1 MNAYRLFVRVLAVA
15 LLPWGLAV
23 AGPRDAEWKKVDEA
37 RGKDQPKTVMEL
49 LSAIEKAAFADG
61 SWAEGTRA
69 LASRIAMEAQI
80 EGKAKPIQNLE
91 ASIDAVPE
99 GARPVLRALA
109 AEWMHGYYRMNQWR
123 FMQRSSTGEP
133 AGDDIETWD
142 LARILTEID
151 ARLQKSLAD
160 AEALKK
166 VPVAEFAELLQAG
179 ELGDEL
185 RPTMYDF
192 VANRALE
199 FYGSEEVAVSRP
211 VDDFRMAADS
221 PVFGSAEEFL
231 AWQPAVKDAASPKA
245 RALAIHRAL
254 IEFHRAD
261 ADQAAFLAADLERLR
276 WAAAAADVEGRDA
289 RLEQALRGFIEKNAA
304 SPVSAWARMD
314 LAARLIGDKETKE
327 AHAILKA
334 GAEAFPEHP
343 FGKLCATG
351 VGSLEK
357 PELTL
362 ATESQWTPAGEEIR
376 VSHKNLKRVWFR
388 LYSVV
393 YQPGGAILQQDP
405 LPPMPDGEPAKA
417 WDAELVDAGD
427 FQTRSARLAAP
438 LDVPA
443 GYYLLVASGREDFA
457 KEDNVLAFSG
467 VHVTPLAMTAR
478 PWKDGGIEGF
488 VVDAVS
494 GTPLAGIEVGAWFTK
509 RVLPGTT
516 KVTARTDAA
525 GRFEIRDQGDGRNY
539 LLVASR
545 GLERAV
551 TRGWTGGRGN
561 SRGVERTSA
570 VLFTDRAIYRPGQT
584 VHFKG
589 IWCQTHPDKAK
600 YETIP
605 NNDTTVTLRDPNG
618 KEAGEV
624 RVKSNERGSFS
635 GTFTAPEGGV
645 LGMFRLVVEGG
656 WSAMI
661 RVEEYK
667 RPKFFTE
674 IDAPR
679 EPAALGKEVAVKV
692 RGASYT
698 GAPVDGAKVAWR
710 VTRMT
715 RLPLWMRWCWWA
727 PPLRG
732 ESEEIAHGVAETAA
746 DGSVM
751 IRFTARPDLSVGEDV
766 EPVFDFL
773 VTADLTDGTGET
785 RSATRTVSVA
795 YTALKAELAADE
807 WLEAG
812 KESELR
818 VSTMSH
824 DNEGRAAK
832 GVLKIHRLKEPAKC
846 PRPDG
851 GGYWQ
856 GREEDPGAPLT
867 DPDKWE
873 PGELVAELPVET
885 DEKGKAALKRA
896 LEAGA
901 YRLIFETK
909 DANGRAVKAIRGI
922 QVLAPEAA
930 DFPTMVPFF
939 TSSPAWSVEP
949 GKEAVFLW
957 GSGHEKARAC
967 VEWRFN
973 GTLIKREWSAEG
985 RTQQVFRLPVEEK
998 HRGGISVVVF
1008 QVTMNRLHQF
1018 QRVVEVPWTNKELK
1032 LRWEHLVSKLEP
1044 GAKETWT
1051 AVIEGAGGE
1060 AAAAEMVA
1068 TLYDASLDAFAPHSF
1083 QSLAGLL
1090 RQEWEYQRPWQ
1101 FSSGLRN
1108 LEERSDFSRG
1118 PGFFL
1123 QEPFRR
1129 FLDEL
1134 MIFEGG
1140 ADGGGGGG
1148 FGGLPGRSANRRM
1161 MAGASLDADA
1171 APMAAAAPMEKSADL
1186 FMLAEAGGEVPR
1198 GQGGGAAAVD
1208 VTQVATRANLQE
1220 TAFFFPDL
1228 TSGEDGTVRMT
1239 FTMPEALTKWRFLG
1253 MAHDKELRS
1262 GLLEGETVTAKD
1274 LMVQPNPPR
1283 FLREGDELWFTVKV
1297 TNTSDKEQS
1306 GTARLTLMDAATEAD
1321 KTAALGIAAPEQA
1334 FTVPAKESRT
1344 LKWKIAVPDGAG
1356 FLKYKAVASSGTL
1369 SDGEE
1374 GWLPVIPRRILVTE
1388 SLSLPIRN
1396 AGTKEFD
1403 FAKLSQSGGSETLEN
1418 RFLHVQVVS
1427 QPAWYAVMA
1436 LPYLMEFPHECSEQV
1451 FNRYYANALARNIA
1465 SSDPKMRRIFDQWKA
1480 GGGKALDSP
1489 LTKNADLK
1497 GMMLEETP
1505 WLREATNE
1513 SEARRRVGLLFDDNH
1528 MERELEKALVKLA
1541 AMQGPDGLWP
1551 WFPGGRGDEY
1561 ISLYITTGFARLRAL
1576 GVATDV
1582 TPALKALGALDA
1594 DLTERYRELVR
1605 LKLLDQENL
1614 DERIAHHLYTRTFFL
1629 KDRALK
1635 AEDKVAFDYF
1645 TGQAKKHWTKLGSRM
1660 SRAHVALALHRLND
1674 KEVPALVTRSL
1685 KEHAVID
1692 EEQGMFWKDSEG
1704 EGWWWWQA
1712 PIETQAMMIEAF
1724 REIDSDAKAVDDCQV
1739 WLIKQK
1745 QVGDWKTTKA
1755 TADAVH
1761 ALLKGGKNLLGSD
1774 ALLQVS
1780 LGGQPVKPEAVE
1792 AGTGFYESRFVQ
1804 ESVNPELGKIVLTK
1818 TDAGVSWASVHW
1830 QYLED
1835 MAKVTSHG
1843 GKQLTLEK
1851 SLFLRKNTDQGPV
1864 LVPVEGAVEGAVNV
1878 GDELVTR
1885 VILKNDRAMDYVH
1898 LKDLRGSGTEPLNVL
1913 SGYRWQDGFGYY
1925 EVTRDTASHFFI
1937 DRLPPGTHVFE
1948 TSVRVQ
1954 HAGKYQSGIA
1964 EIRCMYAPEFNAHS
1978 GSVEMMV
1985 E

>member
-1 MNAYRLFVRVLAVA
+1 MLIRVLAVA
-15 LLPWGLAV
+15 LLQVGLV
-23 AGPRDAEWKKVDEA
+23 KAGPRDAEWKKVDEA
-37 RGKDQPKTVMEL
+37 REKDQPKTVMEL

-69 LASRIAMEAQI
+69 LASRIAAEARI
-80 EGKAKPIQNLE
+80 EGKAEPIKQLE
-91 ASIDAVPE
+91 AAIDGAPE
-99 GARPVLRALA
+99 GARPLLRALA
-109 AEWMHGYYRMNQWR
+109 AEWLHGYYQMNQWR
-123 FMQRSSTGEP
+123 FMRRSSTGAP
-133 AGDDIETWD
+133 AGDDLETWD

-151 ARLQKSLAD
+151 ARFQRSLAD
-160 AEALKK
+160 VEALKK
-166 VPVAEFAELLQAG
+166 VPVAEFAQLLTAG

-192 VANRALE
+192 VASRALE

-211 VDDFRMAADS
+211 VGDFRIAADS
-221 PVFGSAEEFL
+221 PVFGTADEFL
-231 AWQPAVKDAASPKA
+231 AWRPEVKDAATPKA

-254 IEFHRAD
+254 LEFHRAD
-261 ADQAAFLAADLERLR
+261 GDQSAFLAADLERLR
-276 WAAAAADVEGRDA
+276 WAAEAADVEGRDA
-289 RLEQALRGFIEKNAA
+289 RLEQALRRFIEKNAA
-304 SPVSAWARMD
+304 SPLGAWARVD
-314 LAARLIGDKETKE
+314 LAARLEARKETKE
-327 AHAILKA
+327 AHAILEA

-343 FGKLCATG
+343 FGKLCASG
-351 VGSLEK
+351 VGGLEK
-357 PELTL
+357 RELTL
-362 ATESQWTPAGEEIR
+362 GTESQWTPAGEEIR
-376 VSHKNLKRVWFR
+376 VSHKNLDRVWFR

-393 YQPGGAILQQDP
+393 YQPGTALMQQDP
-405 LPPMPDGEPAKA
+405 LPQLPNGGPVKV

-427 FQTRSARLAAP
+427 FQMRTVRLAAP
-438 LDVPA
+438 LDVAA

-478 PWKDGGIEGF
+478 PWNDGGIEGF
-488 VVDAVS
+488 VVDAVT
-494 GTPLAGIEVGAWFTK
+494 GTPLAGIEVNAWFTK

-561 SRGVERTSA
+561 LHGVERTSA

-589 IWCQTHPDKAK
+589 IWCRTHPDKAK

-624 RVKSNERGSFS
+624 KVKSNERGSFS

-645 LGMFRLVVEGG
+645 LGMCRLVVEGG

-667 RPKFFTE
+667 RPKFFAE
-674 IDAPR
+674 IDAPK
-679 EPAALGKEVAVKV
+679 EPAALGKEVTVKV
-692 RGASYT
+692 RGESYT
-698 GAPVDGAKVAWR
+698 GAKVDGAKVAWR

-751 IRFTARPDLSVGEDV
+751 IRFMAKPDLSVGEDL

-785 RSATRTVSVA
+785 RSATRTVSLA

-832 GVLKIHRLKEPAKC
+832 GVLKIHRLKEPETC

-851 GGYWQ
+851 GGYWGGQ
-856 GREEDPGAPLT
+856 QEEDPAVPVT
-867 DPDKWE
+867 DPDRWE

-885 DEKGKAALKRA
+885 DDKGKAALKRV

-922 QVLAPEAA
+922 QVLAPDAA
-930 DFPTMVPFF
+930 DFPTMMPFF

-949 GKEAVFLW
+949 GKEAVLLW
-957 GSGHEKARAC
+957 GSGHGKARAC
-967 VEWRFN
+967 VEWRWN
-973 GTLIKREWSAEG
+973 GTLLKREWSDEG

-998 HRGGISVVVF
+998 HRGGISLVVF
-1008 QVTMNRLHQF
+1008 QVTMNRLQQL

-1068 TLYDASLDAFAPHSF
+1068 TLYDASLDAFAPHGF

-1090 RQEWEYQRPWQ
+1090 RREWEYQRPWQ
-1101 FSSGLRN
+1101 YSSGLRN
-1108 LEERSDFSRG
+1108 LEERSDFTRG
-1118 PGFFL
+1118 PGFYL

-1140 ADGGGGGG
+1140 GWADGARGGGGG
-1148 FGGLPGRSANRRM
+1148 FGRVMSKDANRRFTT
-1161 MAGASLDADA
+1161 GAMLDADA
-1171 APMAAAAPMEKSADL
+1171 AAAPMAAESLELGVDREESGGPPREQ
-1186 FMLAEAGGEVPR
+1186 GGE
-1198 GQGGGAAAVD
+1198 AAAVD
-1208 VTQVATRANLQE
+1208 VSQVATRANLQE

-1297 TNTSDKEQS
+1297 TNTSDKEQA
-1306 GTARLTLMDAATEAD
+1306 GTARLTLADAATEAD
-1321 KTAALGIAAPEQA
+1321 QTAAMGIATPEQA

-1344 LKWKIAVPDGAG
+1344 LRWKIAVPDGAG
-1356 FLKYKAVASSGTL
+1356 FLRYKAVASSGTL

-1388 SLSLPIRN
+1388 SLSLPVRD

-1436 LPYLMEFPHECSEQV
+1436 LPYLMEFPHECSEQT

-1465 SSDPKMRRIFDQWKA
+1465 GSDPKMRRIFDQWKA

-1497 GMMLEETP
+1497 GMLLEETP
-1505 WLREATNE
+1505 WLREANNE
-1513 SEARRRVGLLFDDNH
+1513 SAARRRVGLLFDDNH
-1528 MERELEKALVKLA
+1528 MERELEKALAKLA

-1551 WFPGGRGDEY
+1551 WFPGGRGDKY
-1561 ISLYITTGFARLRAL
+1561 ISLYIATGFARLRAL
-1576 GVATDV
+1576 GVATDI
-1582 TPALKALGALDA
+1582 TPALRSLGALDA
-1594 DLTERYRELVR
+1594 DLTARYRELVR
-1605 LKLLDQENL
+1605 LKLLDHENL
-1614 DERIAHHLYTRTFFL
+1614 DPRIAHHLYTRTFFL

-1645 TGQAKKHWTKLGSRM
+1645 AGQARKHWTKLGSRM
-1660 SRAHVALALHRLND
+1660 SRAHVALALHRLGD
-1674 KEVPALVTRSL
+1674 KEVPQLVTRSL

-1692 EEQGMFWKDSEG
+1692 AEQGMFWKDSEG

-1712 PIETQAMMIEAF
+1712 PVETQAMMIEAF
-1724 REIDSDAKAVDDCQV
+1724 REIDADAKAVEDCQV

-1755 TADAVH
+1755 TADAVYS
-1761 ALLKGGKNLLGSD
+1761 LLRGGKNLLGSD
-1774 ALLQVS
+1774 ALLKIS
-1780 LGGQPVKPEAVE
+1780 LGGQEVKPEAVE

-1804 ESVNPELGKIVLTK
+1804 EAVKPELGKIALTK

-1835 MAKVTSHG
+1835 MAKVSSHG

-1851 SLFLRKNTDQGPV
+1851 SLFLRKNTDRGPV
-1864 LVPVEGAVEGAVNV
+1864 LVPVEGPVKV
-1878 GDELVTR
+1878 GDEVVTR
-1885 VILKNDRAMDYVH
+1885 VILKNDRAMEYVH
-1898 LKDLRGSGTEPLNVL
+1898 LKDLRGSGTEPVNVL

-1954 HAGKYQSGIA
+1954 HAGRYQSGIA

-1978 GSVEMMV
+1978 GSVEMTV